1 MSNYRVLL
9 YYNYVTI
16 NDPEAFKD
24 EHLAYCKKLGLKGRI
39 YVSQEGING
48 TVSGTVEQTNQY
60 MEDLTSQTGFE
71 DTNFKIDE
79 ADHHVFKK
87 MKVKNRKEIVSLHL
101 EDKNKSSDID
111 PNTLTGRHLEPEEFR
126 EALLDEEVIVL
137 DARNDYEYDV
147 GHFRGAVRPDIK
159 AFHELPQWIKDN
171 KELFMDKK
179 VVTYCTGG
187 IRCEKLSGWMLREG
201 FDAAQLKNGIHNY
214 STDPKTQGDLWDGAM
229 YVFDERLTVPINKHE
244 HIIVGKDWF
253 DNQPCERYVNCAN
266 PQCNKQIICSQEN
279 EDKYLRGCT
288 ELCRSHPDNRYVKE
302 RHLTLEEWQ
311 DRLEKIGEQGNLNL
325 V

>member
-1 MSNYRVLL
+1 MSKYRVLL

-16 NDPEAFKD
+16 NDPEKFKD
-24 EHLAYCKKLGLKGRI
+24 EHLTYCKNLGLKGRI

-48 TVSGTVEQTNQY
+48 TVSGTIEQTNQY
-60 MEDLTSQTGFE
+60 MKDLTNLAGFE

-79 ADHHVFKK
+79 VDNHVFKK

-101 EDKNKSSDID
+101 EDKNKSNDIN
-111 PNTLTGRHLEPEEFR
+111 PNTLTGQHLEPAEFR
-126 EALLDEEVIVL
+126 EALLDEDVIVL

-147 GHFRGAVRPDIK
+147 GHFRGALRPDIK

-171 KELFMDKK
+171 KAFFMDKK

-201 FDAAQLKNGIHNY
+201 IETAQLKNGIHNY
-214 STDPKTQGDLWDGAM
+214 STDPETQGELWDGVM
-229 YVFDERLTVPINKHE
+229 YVFDDRLTVPINNHE
-244 HIIVGKDWF
+244 HVIVGKDWF
-253 DNQPCERYVNCAN
+253 DHQPCERYVNCAN

-288 ELCRSHPDNRYVKE
+288 ETCRSHPNNRYVKE
-302 RHLTLEEWQ
+302 HHLTLEEWQ
-311 DRLEKIGEQGNLNL
+311 ERLEKIGEQTNLNF